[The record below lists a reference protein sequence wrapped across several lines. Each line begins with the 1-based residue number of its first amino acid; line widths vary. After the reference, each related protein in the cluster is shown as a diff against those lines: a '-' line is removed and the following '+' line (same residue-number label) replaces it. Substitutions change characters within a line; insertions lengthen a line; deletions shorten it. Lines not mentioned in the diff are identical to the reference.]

1 MRLLF
6 FLFIYLIQTSTSVFG
21 QSPAEKEV
29 LDAET
34 LRFSA
39 MTHKDTAFLRNL
51 LADDL
56 LYVHSNGLTE
66 TRTAHLNSIGS
77 GSITYTTME
86 REPQFQVRLYK
97 KWAITNGTIHVT
109 GLLKGN
115 SFDIRLKYSAV
126 YRKKK
131 KVWQLVNWQS
141 TRI

>member
-1 MRLLF
+1 MRLLS
-6 FLFIYLIQTSTSVFG
+6 FLFIYLIQTSTGVFA
-21 QSPAEKEV
+21 QSAMEREV
-29 LDAET
+29 LDFEA

-39 MTHKDTAFLRNL
+39 MTRKDTAFLKNL

-66 TRTAHLNSIGS
+66 TKTEHLNVIGS
-77 GSITYTTME
+77 GSIAYTSME
-86 REPQFQVRLYK
+86 REPEIGVRLYK
-97 KWAITNGTIHVT
+97 KWAITNGAIHVK